1 MCQFEQEDTALIRFA
16 FIWLLSVVVGSQTFA
31 ATKWKNSSSSN
42 VADAVVM
49 VENFENK
56 NNLNVD
62 DREGK
67 WSVEKRADGNSVF
80 CNKISNGWSD
90 LNIGTEN
97 WANYSISYKMSFET
111 DEAGSVEVHIRKRNR
126 KDYRAIV
133 NKYGNDV
140 SIKLLGKMLFADL
153 RDSEWL
159 KVTLSAS
166 GKEIGI
172 GINDEQQVFVENDR
186 LKQGGALIA
195 VSPNNKVCIDDIVVT
210 ETGSKF
216 EVQVAENKFDELL
229 NGHDYDDYQ
238 RLIATEII
246 NGLGE
251 RRKNLV
257 IYDGSLFQPPKSA
270 KKQMSDASLEYY
282 YLMQDA
288 RPKSRPDEYFT
299 VNASENYKDFKFSKK
314 SHKKIDAQMQR
325 GTLFSFIY
333 FEDGQIIYDELPPEN
348 RFQMKL
354 NEGSYFASH
363 SMGKSIT
370 SYLLGHA
377 ICQGYI
383 SSSEEVIK
391 NWPLMEN
398 TLYDGQPLINLLN
411 MSAGDSQVIEPT
423 SLTFLKT
430 GGNIHNQP
438 LKISVSNEGEL
449 KNTRPIAN
457 ASYSYSNLTSDVL
470 FNFIAH
476 KVGNDF
482 GDFLSHFYQRKIGI
496 KYPVYLWLNKLSD
509 GEKPTVKTITEQG
522 GWQYG
527 ISATRYDYLRIAE
540 AVLSDWK
547 SDTCEGKYLKGLYDQ
562 AVSTN
567 KKDRTWK
574 KWPGSPYPGFGAVA
588 QRYAGQFHTSI
599 NGLQGKKV
607 FAMVGADGQQIII
620 NFDDSRIVVIAAGQG
635 GWYDTKGISYDLI
648 KSGKMKS
655 NNWN

>member
-1 MCQFEQEDTALIRFA
+1 MIKFV
-16 FIWLLSVVVGSQTFA
+16 FIWLLSFVVTSQTFG
-31 ATKWKNSSSSN
+31 ATKWKNESSSN
-42 VADAVVM
+42 LADAVVM

-62 DREGK
+62 DREGN
-67 WSVEKRADGNSVF
+67 WSVEKTANGNSVF
-80 CNKISNGWSD
+80 CNEISNGWSD
-90 LNIGTEN
+90 LNIGNEN

-133 NKYGNDV
+133 NKYGDEV

-153 RDSEWL
+153 SDREWL

-216 EVQVAENKFDELL
+216 ELQVAENKFDELL

-238 RLIATEII
+238 KQIATEII
-246 NGLGE
+246 NRLGK

-270 KKQMSDASLEYY
+270 KKQISDASLEYY
-282 YLMQDA
+282 YLIQDA
-288 RPKSRPDEYFT
+288 RPKTRPDEYFM
-299 VNASENYKDFKFSKK
+299 VAASEKYKNFKFSEK

-333 FEDGQIIYDELPPEN
+333 YEDGQIIYDELPPEN
-348 RFQMKL
+348 RFQMTL
-354 NEGSYFASH
+354 DERSYFASH

-370 SYLLGHA
+370 SYLVGHA

-383 SSSEEVIK
+383 SSSEEIIEY
-391 NWPLMEN
+391 WPLMEN
-398 TLYDGQPLINLLN
+398 TLYNGQPLSNLLN
-411 MSAGDSQVIEPT
+411 MSAGDSHVIGPT

-457 ASYSYSNLTSDVL
+457 ATYSYSNLTSDIL
-470 FNFIAH
+470 FNYVAH

-482 GDFLSHFYQRKIGI
+482 GDFLTHFYQNKIGI
-496 KYPVYLWLNKLSD
+496 KYPVYLWLNKLTD
-509 GEKPTVKTITEQG
+509 GDKPTLKNLTEQG
-522 GWQYG
+522 AWQYG

-547 SDTCEGKYLKGLYDQ
+547 NDTCEGKYLKGLYNQ
-562 AVSTN
+562 AVSTD

-574 KWPGSPYPGFGAVA
+574 KWPGSSYPGFGAVA

-599 NGLQGKKV
+599 IGLHDKKV
-607 FAMVGADGQQIII
+607 FAMAGADGQQIII
-620 NFDDSRIVVIAAGQG
+620 NFDDSRIVVIAAGQQ
-635 GWYDTKGISYDLI
+635 GWYDTKGIAYDLI
-648 KSGKMKS
+648 KSGKIKS

>member
-1 MCQFEQEDTALIRFA
+1 MIRFA
-16 FIWLLSVVVGSQTFA
+16 FIWLLSFVVTSQAFA
-31 ATKWKNSSSSN
+31 ATKWKNETSGN
-42 VADAVVM
+42 AADEVVM

-62 DREGK
+62 DRDGN
-67 WSVEKRADGNSVF
+67 WSVETTADGNSVF
-80 CNKISNGWSD
+80 CNKINNSWSD
-90 LNIGTEN
+90 LNIGNEN
-97 WANYSISYKMSFET
+97 WANYSISYKMNFKT
-111 DEAGSVEVHIRKRNR
+111 DEAGSVEVHIRKQNR

-133 NKYGNDV
+133 NKYGNEI
-140 SIKLLGKMLFADL
+140 SMKLLGKMLFADL

-159 KVTLSAS
+159 KLTLSAS
-166 GKEIGI
+166 GKEIGM
-172 GINDEQQVFVENDR
+172 GINDEQQVFVKNDR
-186 LKQGGALIA
+186 LKQGGVLIA
-195 VSPNNKVCIDDIVVT
+195 VSPKNKVCIDDIIVT
-210 ETGSKF
+210 ETGSDF
-216 EVQVAENKFDELL
+216 EVEVAENEFDELL

-238 RLIATEII
+238 KQIATEII
-246 NGLGE
+246 NGLGK

-257 IYDGSLFQPPKSA
+257 IYDGGLFQPPKSA

-288 RPKSRPDEYFT
+288 RPKTRPDEYFT

-348 RFQMKL
+348 RFGMTLDEQ
-354 NEGSYFASH
+354 SYFASH

-383 SSSEEVIK
+383 SSREEEI
-391 NWPLMEN
+391 NDWPLMEN
-398 TLYDGQPLINLLN
+398 TLYYGQPLTNLLN
-411 MSAGDSQVIEPT
+411 MSAGDSHVIGPS

-449 KNTRPIAN
+449 KNTRPIGD
-457 ASYSYSNLTSDVL
+457 ASYSYSNLTSDIL

-482 GDFLSHFYQRKIGI
+482 GHFLTQFYQKKIGI
-496 KYPVYLWLNKLSD
+496 KYPVYLWLNKLTD
-509 GEKPTVKTITEQG
+509 GEKPNVKNLTKQG
-522 GWQYG
+522 AWQYG

-540 AVLSDWK
+540 AILNDWK
-547 SDTCEGKYLKGLYDQ
+547 EDTCEGQYLKNLYQDN
-562 AVSTN
+562 VEIKNDSM
-567 KKDRTWK
+567 KSWK
-574 KWPGSPYPGFGAVA
+574 RWPNARYPSFSSVA
-588 QRYAGQFHTSI
+588 TRYGGQFLNSF
-599 NGLQGKKV
+599 NGMYDEKV
-607 FAMVGADGQQIII
+607 IMMSGADGQQIII
-620 NFDDSRIVVIAAGQG
+620 HTEKERIIVINAGQA
-635 GWYDTKGISYDLI
+635 GWYNTKDIAYDLI
-648 KSGKMKS
+648 KSGKLKS
-655 NNWN
+655 GNWN